1 MYKRN
6 PYKKLQ
12 IKNESFLNV
21 TSLRN
26 RDSPEAGVSCLIQ
39 SGAQHRLQVLGPSTH
54 VVLRRRWIY
63 NDAEVDLLRQN
74 LGRWSSPLTIP
85 QGIDDS

>member
-12 IKNESFLNV
+12 TKNESFLNV

-26 RDSPEAGVSCLIQ
+26 RDSPKAGVSCLI
-39 SGAQHRLQVLGPSTH
+39 HQVRSTFYFCCLGFEEY
-54 VVLRRRWIY
+54 LDREARRAIS
-63 NDAEVDLLRQN
+63 AAM
-74 LGRWSSPLTIP
+74 
-85 QGIDDS
+85 